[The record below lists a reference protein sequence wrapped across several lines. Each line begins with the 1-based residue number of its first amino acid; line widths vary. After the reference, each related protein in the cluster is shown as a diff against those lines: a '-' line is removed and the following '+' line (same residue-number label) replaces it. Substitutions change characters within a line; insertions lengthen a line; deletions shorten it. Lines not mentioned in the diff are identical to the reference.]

1 MPHLNSSSKFEIKIL
16 QALNSLAPFSSIS
29 NHTQH
34 VLSEVLSDKS
44 WTANFISQ
52 NTALLEASYDT
63 LTENLTM
70 AGIPF
75 VSAQAGMFVWIDLR
89 AWLPD
94 TTWEGERS
102 LWGRICNECK
112 VILTPGES
120 CHAREPGYF
129 RLCFAW
135 MPKESLQ
142 EAVIRIK
149 SNLS

>member
-1 MPHLNSSSKFEIKIL
+1 MVALL

-34 VLSEVLSDKS
+34 VLSEIFADAS
-44 WTANFISQ
+44 WTADFISQ
-52 NTALLEASYDT
+52 NTALLGASYDT
-63 LTENLTM
+63 LTENLTK

-75 VSAQAGMFVWIDLR
+75 VPAQAGMFVWIDLR
-89 AWLPD
+89 EWLPEA
-94 TTWEGERS
+94 TWEGEKT
-102 LWGRICNECK
+102 LWERICDECK

-135 MPKESLQ
+135 MPKESLE
-142 EAVIRIK
+142 EAISRIK
-149 SNLS
+149 SKLT